1 MPDALPR
8 DLHYVDDTQPGI
20 TRRKLRGKFCYFGPT
35 GQRIVDP
42 QEIQRINALAVP
54 PAYTDVWICSDPRGH
69 LQATGRDARGR
80 KQYRYHPRW
89 REVRDSD
96 KYSRLRDF
104 GLALPKLRKQLETL
118 LEAPGLSR
126 DKVMATVIT
135 LLDATLIRVGNTQY
149 ARDNRSYGLTTLRNR
164 HVEVNGS
171 AIQFQF
177 RGKSGVE
184 HQITVKD
191 RRLARIIKRC
201 QDIPGQNLFQYL
213 DENGERHT
221 ITSAD
226 VNAYLQT
233 LTGADFTA
241 KDYRTWAGSALALAV
256 LRELEWQLE
265 SQAKQHVVAMVKDV
279 ARQLGNT
286 PAVCR
291 KCYIH
296 PAVLEGFLLGALA
309 QLPKPR
315 VRKGLRAEE
324 VALAMLLEK
333 MACGEAMED
342 IFVVKRCNKIIIHG
356 RRAGE
361 TTHQPA
367 EAAVWYRI
375 ADTRTNGFIGDG
387 YDHEYDAQ
395 RSITTLLTLLDSRQV
410 RLAAACKEIADWV
423 DHQGGHP
430 TALRIRD
437 RLNDI
442 EKDTPLI
449 RNTLSSLKPRN
460 AARRAARKAKT
471 AHVVNDWRQA
481 WTERLTAM
489 AGMQR
494 LPRGFHGQGFV

>member
-20 TRRKLRGKFCYFGPT
+20 TRRKLRGKFCYFDPT

-42 QEIQRINALAVP
+42 QEIQRINALAVH

-256 LRELEWQLE
+256 LRELEWQPE

-333 MACGEAMED
+333 MASEA
-342 IFVVKRCNKIIIHG
+342 
-356 RRAGE
+356 
-361 TTHQPA
+361 
-367 EAAVWYRI
+367 
-375 ADTRTNGFIGDG
+375 TN
-387 YDHEYDAQ
+387 
-395 RSITTLLTLLDSRQV
+395 
-410 RLAAACKEIADWV
+410 
-423 DHQGGHP
+423 
-430 TALRIRD
+430 
-437 RLNDI
+437 
-442 EKDTPLI
+442 
-449 RNTLSSLKPRN
+449 
-460 AARRAARKAKT
+460 
-471 AHVVNDWRQA
+471 
-481 WTERLTAM
+481 
-489 AGMQR
+489 
-494 LPRGFHGQGFV
+494 

>member
-1 MPDALPR
+1 MPDIALPDVLPS

-20 TRRKLRGKFCYFGPT
+20 TRKKLRGKFCYFDPA
-35 GQRIVDP
+35 GQRITD
-42 QEIQRINALAVP
+42 QDEIKRINALAVP
-54 PAYTDVWICSDPRGH
+54 PAYTDVWICADPRGH

-89 REVRDSD
+89 REVRDAD

-104 GLALPKLRKQLETL
+104 GLALPKLRKQLEAL
-118 LEAPGLSR
+118 LAAPGFSR

-164 HVEVNGS
+164 HVEVNGT

-201 QDIPGQNLFQYL
+201 LEIPGQNLFQYL

-221 ITSAD
+221 VSSSD

-256 LRELEWQLE
+256 LRELQWEPE
-265 SQAKQHVVAMVKDV
+265 SDAKRHVVEMVKNV
-279 ARQLGNT
+279 AKQLGNT

-296 PAVLEGFLLGALA
+296 PAVLDGFLLGALA
-309 QLPKPR
+309 ELPRPR
-315 VRKGLRAEE
+315 ARKGLRAEE
-324 VALAMLLEK
+324 VGLAVFLDRRV
-333 MACGEAMED
+333 AM
-342 IFVVKRCNKIIIHG
+342 
-356 RRAGE
+356 
-361 TTHQPA
+361 A
-367 EAAVWYRI
+367 EA
-375 ADTRTNGFIGDG
+375 TN
-387 YDHEYDAQ
+387 
-395 RSITTLLTLLDSRQV
+395 
-410 RLAAACKEIADWV
+410 
-423 DHQGGHP
+423 
-430 TALRIRD
+430 
-437 RLNDI
+437 
-442 EKDTPLI
+442 
-449 RNTLSSLKPRN
+449 
-460 AARRAARKAKT
+460 
-471 AHVVNDWRQA
+471 
-481 WTERLTAM
+481 
-489 AGMQR
+489 
-494 LPRGFHGQGFV
+494 

>member
-1 MPDALPR
+1 MPDALPP

-20 TRRKLRGKFCYFGPT
+20 SRKKVRGKFCYFDPP
-35 GQRIVDP
+35 GQRITDP
-42 QEIQRINALAVP
+42 DEIQRINALAVP
-54 PAYTDVWICSDPRGH
+54 PAYTDVWICADPRGH

-89 REVRDSD
+89 REVRDTD

-118 LEAPGLSR
+118 LDAPGFSR

-149 ARDNRSYGLTTLRNR
+149 ARDNRSYGLTTLRSR
-164 HVEVNGS
+164 HVEINGS
-171 AIQFQF
+171 AILFQF

-201 QDIPGQNLFQYL
+201 QEIPGQNLFQYL

-226 VNAYLQT
+226 VNTYLQS

-256 LRELEWQLE
+256 LRKLQWQPE
-265 SQAKQHVVAMVKDV
+265 SEAKRHVVEMVKNV

-296 PAVLEGFLLGALA
+296 PAVLDGFVLGTLAAL
-309 QLPKPR
+309 PRPR

-324 VALAMLLEK
+324 VGLAMLLEK
-333 MACGEAMED
+333 
-342 IFVVKRCNKIIIHG
+342 
-356 RRAGE
+356 
-361 TTHQPA
+361 
-367 EAAVWYRI
+367 
-375 ADTRTNGFIGDG
+375 
-387 YDHEYDAQ
+387 
-395 RSITTLLTLLDSRQV
+395 
-410 RLAAACKEIADWV
+410 LAAE
-423 DHQGGHP
+423 P
-430 TALRIRD
+430 T
-437 RLNDI
+437 
-442 EKDTPLI
+442 
-449 RNTLSSLKPRN
+449 S
-460 AARRAARKAKT
+460 
-471 AHVVNDWRQA
+471 
-481 WTERLTAM
+481 
-489 AGMQR
+489 
-494 LPRGFHGQGFV
+494 

>member
-20 TRRKLRGKFCYFGPT
+20 TRRKLRGKFCYFDPT

-256 LRELEWQLE
+256 LRELEWQPE

-296 PAVLEGFLLGALA
+296 PAVLDGFLLGALA

-333 MACGEAMED
+333 MASEA
-342 IFVVKRCNKIIIHG
+342 
-356 RRAGE
+356 
-361 TTHQPA
+361 
-367 EAAVWYRI
+367 
-375 ADTRTNGFIGDG
+375 TN
-387 YDHEYDAQ
+387 
-395 RSITTLLTLLDSRQV
+395 
-410 RLAAACKEIADWV
+410 
-423 DHQGGHP
+423 
-430 TALRIRD
+430 
-437 RLNDI
+437 
-442 EKDTPLI
+442 
-449 RNTLSSLKPRN
+449 
-460 AARRAARKAKT
+460 
-471 AHVVNDWRQA
+471 
-481 WTERLTAM
+481 
-489 AGMQR
+489 
-494 LPRGFHGQGFV
+494 